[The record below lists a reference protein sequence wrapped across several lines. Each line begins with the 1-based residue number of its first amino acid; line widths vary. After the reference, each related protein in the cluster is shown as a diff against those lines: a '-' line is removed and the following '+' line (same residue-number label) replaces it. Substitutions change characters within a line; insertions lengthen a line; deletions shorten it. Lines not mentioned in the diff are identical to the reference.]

1 MWKKCSDIA
10 HNYRGYCLGTIPPCN
25 TEKVIDAYSYTAKNP
40 NIYEYILDVYKWMSQ
55 CKDLDVAINVH
66 WIYNADE
73 QEVSADTCDYCAFII
88 QGNKLTITPK
98 DLGKIYLKYHK
109 KLRRIW

>member
-1 MWKKCSDIA
+1 
-10 HNYRGYCLGTIPPCN
+10 
-25 TEKVIDAYSYTAKNP
+25 
-40 NIYEYILDVYKWMSQ
+40 MSQ